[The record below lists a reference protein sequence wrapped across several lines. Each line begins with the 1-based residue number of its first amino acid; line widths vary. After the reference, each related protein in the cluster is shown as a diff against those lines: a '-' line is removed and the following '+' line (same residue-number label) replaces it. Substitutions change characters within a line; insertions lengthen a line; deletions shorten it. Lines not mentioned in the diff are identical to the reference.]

1 MRQLLLCIFLLTCS
15 AALQAHGTEPT
26 GATPEDSP
34 LGVWEA
40 WLESPGGKIPFELD
54 VMTSPQRELEVAL
67 RSGGETT
74 RVPVVRFEPNE
85 LLLEFVH
92 YDSRIRATWNRE
104 GKSLDGEW
112 SKRAGLEKW
121 SRLEFHARRPR
132 SGADRSDKIVSVA
145 GRWAVDFSS
154 EELPAVGIF
163 EMQENQSHVRGTF
176 LTAKGDY
183 RYLAGRTFDDG
194 SLELSCFDGAHAF
207 LFKAKLQDDGTLA
220 GDFWS
225 RDTWHETWTARRD
238 ETAAL
243 PDPMRLTRWQEAVSL
258 EALRFPDPDGRV
270 WSLADPALAGK
281 ARIIEVF
288 GTWCPNCNDA
298 TRYFV
303 ELQERFG
310 SRGLSIVALAFELTG
325 DFERDAAQVQRYREY
340 HGIEYPILVAG
351 LSDKKEAAQA
361 FPALDRVLA
370 FPTTIFLDA
379 AGNAR
384 AIYTG
389 FSGPATGPAYDR
401 LRQQFESLIEE
412 ILSES

>member
-1 MRQLLLCIFLLTCS
+1 LCS
-15 AALQAHGTEPT
+15 AVGSADEPAATAREKYPHG
-26 GATPEDSP
+26 A
-34 LGVWEA
+34 WEA
-40 WLESPGGKIPFELD
+40 WLESPGGRIELILDIWYSEAGEFEI
-54 VMTSPQRELEVAL
+54 SFN
-67 RSGGETT
+67 SGGEAIQI
-74 RVPVVRFEPNE
+74 PKAYLEDDE
-85 LLLEFVH
+85 LVMEFVH
-92 YDSRIRATWNRE
+92 YDSKIRVRWDRE
-104 GKSLDGEW
+104 LTRLEGEW
-112 SKRAGLEKW
+112 IKRAGLEKW
-121 SRLEFHARRPR
+121 SRLPFHATRPKHAI
-132 SGADRSDKIVSVA
+132 SHFKPYPSVA

-163 EMQENQSHVRGTF
+163 ETVQANQPHVRGTF

-207 LFKAKLQDDGTLA
+207 LFKAKLQEDGTLA

-225 RDTWHETWTARRD
+225 RDNWHETWTARRD

-298 TRYFV
+298 TRYFL

-310 SRGLSIVALAFELTG
+310 SRGLSILALAFELTG
-325 DFERDAAQVQRYREY
+325 DFERDAGQVQRYREH

-351 LSDKKEAAQA
+351 LSDKKEAAKA

-379 AGNAR
+379 AGEVR